1 METTLASKDLFR
13 GSSDEA
19 CDFPDWVEIQE
30 EDVQCVEHCESY
42 GYDCQESQYSDYE
55 LDEHWKRVETFLS
68 LDCIFF
74 IEFDS

>member
-13 GSSDEA
+13 GSGDDSSELSDR
-19 CDFPDWVEIQE
+19 VEIQE
-30 EDVQCVEHCESY
+30 NDVQYIENCESY

-55 LDEHWKRVETFLS
+55 LDEHWKRVETFLI